1 MAPRTA
7 VDSLTPRHIAY
18 LGIMHM
24 LGAMVLDGVINFAL
38 ATAMYKGTTKP
49 VMIWPLPNTL
59 AGEAAVTIIIQ
70 TTLTWILDRLAVA
83 GDLKKGLVAPLRIP
97 RNVHPWIEWFV
108 GLEELQEARARER
121 QLYGK
126 SSSGAI
132 VGRKERALQ
141 LVKFHGKRI
150 GVMIVVTFLVFWPL
164 TIGVLT
170 GLRSQGVGKDFSPL
184 GGDFNIWPFPE
195 IFKGIYGFATGITTP
210 FVSYIALIYQGETMI
225 RLQSLESESDDE
237 QSSSSRGNFARR
249 NGFEDDDDDDDD
261 DLVMEDLQRRV
272 S

>member
-7 VDSLTPRHIAY
+7 TDSLTSRHIAY
-18 LGIMHM
+18 LGLMHM

-38 ATAMYKGTTKP
+38 ATAMYKGTSNP

-83 GDLKKGLVAPLRIP
+83 GDLKKGLVAPLRMP
-97 RNVHPWIEWFV
+97 RNAHPWIQWFV
-108 GLEELQEARARER
+108 GLDELQEARSKQRYNKA
-121 QLYGK
+121 
-126 SSSGAI
+126 AA
-132 VGRKERALQ
+132 GRKEQILQ
-141 LVKFHGKRI
+141 QFKFHGKRI

-164 TIGVLT
+164 TIGVLSA
-170 GLRSQGVGKDFSPL
+170 LRNQGVGKDFSQL
-184 GGDFNIWPFPE
+184 GGDFNVWPFPE

-237 QSSSSRGNFARR
+237 QSPSAGGTYGHR
-249 NGFEDDDDDDDD
+249 NGFEDDDDDLDDD
-261 DLVMEDLQRRV
+261 DLVMQDLQRRV
-272 S
+272 DA

>member
-7 VDSLTPRHIAY
+7 TDSLTTRHIAY
-18 LGIMHM
+18 LGLMHM
-24 LGAMVLDGVINFAL
+24 LGAMVLDGIINFAL
-38 ATAMYKGTTKP
+38 ATAMYKGTKNP

-70 TTLTWILDRLAVA
+70 TTLTWFLDRLAVA
-83 GDLKKGLVAPLRIP
+83 GDLNKGLVAPLRMP
-97 RNVHPWIEWFV
+97 QNVHPWIEWFV
-108 GLEELQEARARER
+108 GLKELQEARTKQSR
-121 QLYGK
+121 YGK
-126 SSSGAI
+126 DMLS
-132 VGRKERALQ
+132 RKEQILQ
-141 LVKFHGKRI
+141 QVKFHGKRI

-170 GLRSQGVGKDFSPL
+170 ELRRKGIGKDFSQL
-184 GGDFNIWPFPE
+184 GGDFNVWPFPE

-237 QSSSSRGNFARR
+237 QSSSARGIYGHR

-261 DLVMEDLQRRV
+261 DDELVMQDLQRRIA
-272 S
+272 